1 MGKYLD
7 TLHQKPDHHKKR
19 FALLASATITLFIFG
34 IWSMVTFGVNGGILA
49 RIKNTSTAPEKTAKI
64 EISPLQSLRMNLSSS
79 WEAFVTSFNE
89 LKNGM
94 KNVDFETEYQ
104 NMKEKTLNIYDQ

>member
-1 MGKYLD
+1 MEKYLD
-7 TLHQKPDHHKKR
+7 ALHRKPNHHKKR

-34 IWSMVTFGVNGGILA
+34 IWSITTFGINGGILA
-49 RIKNTSTAPEKTAKI
+49 RIKNTSTSPEKIAKI

-79 WEAFVTSFNE
+79 WEAFMTGFNE

-94 KNVDFETEYQ
+94 KDVNFEAEYQ
-104 NMKEKTLNIYDQ
+104 DMREKTLDIYGQ

>member
-1 MGKYLD
+1 MIKYLD

-19 FALLASATITLFIFG
+19 FALLASATITLFIFE
-34 IWSMVTFGVNGGILA
+34 IWSMVTFGINGGILA
-49 RIKNTSTAPEKTAKI
+49 RNKNTSTVPEEVAKI

-79 WEAFVTSFNE
+79 LEAFITSFNE

-94 KNVDFETEYQ
+94 KAVDFETEYQ
-104 NMKEKTLNIYDQ
+104 DMRGKTLDIYGQ